1 MNTFTELTS
10 LESGFADFLT
20 LLKKMLLKIKFQ
32 QSQRISM
39 EGNSNFKYM
48 LTFQSLENIHNN
60 KTDNK

>member
-1 MNTFTELTS
+1 MNTFTELIS
-10 LESGFADFLT
+10 LESGFVDFLT

-32 QSQRISM
+32 QSQHISM

-48 LTFQSLENIHNN
+48 LTFQSLENTHNN